1 MSAKQRLVVVGGGM
15 AGHKIVH
22 AMQGVAD
29 VTLVDP
35 KDYIEVP
42 MAVPRLLVAPGSLPA
57 IIPYGAFLPKARLV
71 QGWLT
76 EVRKRSIVVS
86 ADHRAASTELPYDY
100 LVLATGSNYDGDLVK
115 PVSGGLGERLQH
127 FTSVHKHLESAG
139 RVLIV
144 GGGPVGIELAGE
156 IIESFREKHVTV
168 IEAGPHILPVTSEKP
183 RRWAA
188 EFLQRHGAKL
198 LTGERVVEPAA
209 IPPGNVDAR
218 GGQAVTDAGTRIDY
232 DMGFWCVGLKPDAS
246 YMNPH
251 FPEALDPR
259 GLIRV
264 SGDFRVSGQ
273 RQMFA
278 VGDITNLPDKGAMWA
293 RYHADVAI
301 KNLKRLIAS
310 STAST
315 LAQYKRPMPR
325 TTMLVTLGR
334 NNGVID
340 LPFGTFR
347 AGWLARKLKGEH
359 MLVPRFRKGVGLPP
373 RAIADDGAEPFSAIT
388 ASR

>member
-1 MSAKQRLVVVGGGM
+1 MSVKQRLVVIGGGM
-15 AGHKIVH
+15 AGHRIAY
-22 AMQGVAD
+22 AMQHVAD

-57 IIPYGAFLPKARLV
+57 IIPYSAFLPKARLV

-76 EVRKRSIVVS
+76 EVRQRSIVVS
-86 ADHRAASTELPYDY
+86 ADHRATSMDLPYDY
-100 LVLATGSNYDGDLVK
+100 LVLATGSNYEGDLVK
-115 PVSGGLGERLQH
+115 PVSGSVGERSRH
-127 FTSVHKHLESAG
+127 FTSVHRHLASAG

-144 GGGPVGIELAGE
+144 GGGAVGIELAGE
-156 IIESFREKHVTV
+156 IIESFPEKRVTV
-168 IEAGPHILPVTSEKP
+168 VEAGPHILPVTSEKP

-188 EFLQRHGAKL
+188 DFLLRHGAKL
-198 LTGERVVEPAA
+198 LTGERIIAPAA
-209 IPPGNVDAR
+209 IPPGNLDAR
-218 GGQAVTDAGTRIDY
+218 GGQAVTDAGSRIDY
-232 DMGFWCVGLKPDAS
+232 DVGFWCVGLKPDAS
-246 YMNPH
+246 YLNAH
-251 FPEALDPR
+251 FPEALDAR

-264 SGDFRVSGQ
+264 SGDLRVIGE
-273 RQMFA
+273 RQIFA
-278 VGDITNLPDKGAMWA
+278 VGDTTDLPDKGAMWA
-293 RYHADVAI
+293 RYHAEVAI
-301 KNLKRLIAS
+301 RNLKRLIAS
-310 STAST
+310 PTAST

-373 RAIADDGAEPFSAIT
+373 RANAVLAQA
-388 ASR
+388 